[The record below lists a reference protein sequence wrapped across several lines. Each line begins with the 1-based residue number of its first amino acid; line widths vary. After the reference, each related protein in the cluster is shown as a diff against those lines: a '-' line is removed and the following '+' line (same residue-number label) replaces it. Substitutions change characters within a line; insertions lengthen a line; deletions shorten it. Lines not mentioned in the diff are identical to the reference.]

1 MTQNYHN
8 NLNKNLM
15 FFVIKKKRIYA
26 QILNETSYFQVIVFN
41 ILYFGFRCI
50 MKWSQFLD
58 TLLACKILVI
68 QALSIYTRLYKT
80 RASMDRSS

>member
-15 FFVIKKKRIYA
+15 FFVIKKTGIYA

-41 ILYFGFRCI
+41 IL
-50 MKWSQFLD
+50 
-58 TLLACKILVI
+58 
-68 QALSIYTRLYKT
+68 
-80 RASMDRSS
+80 